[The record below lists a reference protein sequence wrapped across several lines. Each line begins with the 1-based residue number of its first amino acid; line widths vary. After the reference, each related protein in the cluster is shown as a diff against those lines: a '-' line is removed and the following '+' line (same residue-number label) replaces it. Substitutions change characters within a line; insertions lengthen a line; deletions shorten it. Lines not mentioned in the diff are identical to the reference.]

1 MSKNAQ
7 AELPW
12 SDLPFFLA
20 LARTKTLSAA
30 ARALNLDRTTVS
42 RRAEHLEKSLGR
54 QIFERNTGQFELTSY
69 GRRVFSAAERAEQE
83 LKALDTTRDPKRHAF
98 GTVRLSLSAQFFP
111 ALSKILAK
119 FGETHPDILL
129 QVTTSDRFV
138 SLNRFETD
146 VALRLSRQIPKGLS
160 VTKLGN
166 VNYYLYRQA
175 DLSGPVID
183 YITHPG
189 RETIP
194 EEVQAAAPGSRI
206 AMSVDGVLPM
216 RDLIATGVGSGI
228 LPSFLGDTDPRL
240 EKCSAELSNGKFQ
253 LFLACMPEQKRLHR
267 VNRLVTFLSKE
278 LAQFGAK

>member
-42 RRAEHLEKSLGR
+42 RRAEHLERSLGR

-83 LKALDTTRDPKRHAF
+83 LKALDTTQDPKRHAF

-146 VALRLSRQIPKGLS
+146 VALRLSRQTPKGLS
-160 VTKLGN
+160 VTKLGRLS
-166 VNYYLYRQA
+166 YYLYRRA
-175 DLSGPVID
+175 DLAGPVVD

-194 EEVQAAAPGSRI
+194 EEVRAAAPDAQI
-206 AMSVDGVLPM
+206 VMSVDGVLPM
-216 RDLIATGVGSGI
+216 RDLIAAGVGAGI
-228 LPSFLGDTDPRL
+228 LPSFLGDADTRL
-240 EKCSAELSNGKFQ
+240 AKCSVELSNGEFH

-278 LAQFGAK
+278 LAQFGEK

>member
-7 AELPW
+7 SELPW

-20 LARTKTLSAA
+20 LARRKTLSAA

-42 RRAEHLEKSLGR
+42 RRADHLEKLLGR

-83 LKALDTTRDPKRHAF
+83 LKLLDTAQDPQRHAF

-111 ALSKILAK
+111 ALSKTLTK
-119 FGETHPDILL
+119 FSEEHPDILL
-129 QVTTSDRFV
+129 QVTTSDRFL

-146 VALRLSRQIPKGLS
+146 VALRLSRQSPKGLS
-160 VTKLGN
+160 VTKLGR
-166 VNYYLYRQA
+166 VSYFLYRHA

-194 EEVQAAAPGSRI
+194 DEVQNLAPSARI
-206 AMSVDGVLPM
+206 VMSVDGVLPM
-216 RDLIATGVGSGI
+216 RDLIATGVGAGI
-228 LPSFLGDTDPRL
+228 LPSFLGDTDTRL
-240 EKCSAELSNGKFQ
+240 AKCSAELSSSEFH
-253 LFLACMPEQKRLHR
+253 LFLACLPEQKRLHR
-267 VNRLVTFLSKE
+267 VNRLVSFLSKE
-278 LAQFGAK
+278 LKQFG